1 MKNREIFSFYHN
13 SEFRCP
19 WGFTLVELMTAV
31 TVLVIISGTAY
42 SAFHMALRVYNRE
55 TTRMIL
61 IQNCRNAV
69 NQIANDLS
77 NTYIVEGDTDLQ
89 FMAEDIPKDE
99 GEQDT
104 ITFVTLIDPRPDPL
118 LAQLSGEIGAEEST
132 EETTQSQP
140 DLVRVFYYLK
150 IDEESDESTLNY
162 DENPPL
168 SLFRATTTGL
178 ALSENES
185 IEEIISRGTVIIT
198 TASGE
203 EEEVPVNEIAIADHV
218 QSLDF
223 KYSDGEE
230 WYESWDDT
238 ERPPKAV
245 QVIITVVDEGGKGIT
260 LTQSTMVYLTLT
272 ANFSDES
279 QTQSSS
285 GQAGVQGGGAGGGPG
300 GGQQ

>member
-1 MKNREIFSFYHN
+1 MKER
-13 SEFRCP
+13 
-19 WGFTLVELMTAV
+19 GFTLVELMTAV
-31 TVLVIISGTAY
+31 TILVIISGTAY

-61 IQNCRNAV
+61 IQNCRNAT

-77 NTYIVEGDTDLQ
+77 NIYIVEGDTDLQ
-89 FMAEDIPKDE
+89 FMAEDIPEDE
-99 GEQDT
+99 GEHDT
-104 ITFVTLIDPRPDPL
+104 ITFVTIIDPRPDPF
-118 LAQLSGEIGAEEST
+118 LAQLSGELGAEEST
-132 EETTQSQP
+132 EEETNQSQP

-150 IDEESDESTLNY
+150 VDEEFDESELDY
-162 DENPPL
+162 DEELPL
-168 SLFRATTTGL
+168 SLFRAMTIGL

-185 IEEIISRGTVIIT
+185 IEEIISRGAVVIT
-198 TASGE
+198 TESGE
-203 EEEVPVNEIAIADHV
+203 EEEVPIEEIVIADHV

-245 QVIITVVDEGGKGIT
+245 QVIVTVADEGGKGIT

-272 ANFSDES
+272 ANFSDEE
-279 QTQSSS
+279 
-285 GQAGVQGGGAGGGPG
+285 QAGRL
-300 GGQQ
+300 

>member
-1 MKNREIFSFYHN
+1 MKNR
-13 SEFRCP
+13 
-19 WGFTLVELMTAV
+19 GFTLVELMTAI

-42 SAFHMALRVYNRE
+42 AAFQMALRVYNRE
-55 TTRMIL
+55 TTRVIL

-104 ITFVTLIDPRPDPL
+104 VTFVTLIDPRPDPL
-118 LAQLSGEIGAEEST
+118 LAQLSSELETAELT
-132 EETTQSQP
+132 EEEATQPQT

-150 IDEESDESTLNY
+150 IDEEADEATLNY

-168 SLFRATTTGL
+168 SLFRAKTTGL
-178 ALSENES
+178 ALSGNES
-185 IEEIISRGTVIIT
+185 IEEIISRGTVTVT

-203 EEEVPVNEIAIADHV
+203 EEEVPVEEIAIADHI

-230 WYESWDDT
+230 WYESWDNT

-245 QVIITVVDEGGKGIT
+245 QVIVTVTDEGGKGIT

-272 ANFSDES
+272 ANFSDEEQAS
-279 QTQSSS
+279 SSS
-285 GQAGVQGGGAGGGPG
+285 GQAGAQSGGSGGGQG

>member
-1 MKNREIFSFYHN
+1 MKER
-13 SEFRCP
+13 
-19 WGFTLVELMTAV
+19 GFTLVELMTAV
-31 TVLVIISGTAY
+31 TILVIISGTAY

-61 IQNCRNAV
+61 IQNCRNAT
-69 NQIANDLS
+69 NQIADDLG
-77 NTYIVEGDTDLQ
+77 NIYIVQGDTDLL
-89 FMAEDIPKDE
+89 FLAEDIPEDE
-99 GEQDT
+99 GEHDT
-104 ITFVTLIDPRPDPL
+104 ITFVTLIDPRPDPF
-118 LAQLSGEIGAEEST
+118 LAQLSGELGTEELT
-132 EETTQSQP
+132 EEETTQQPQP
-140 DLVRVFYYLK
+140 DLIRVFYYLK
-150 IDEESDESTLNY
+150 VDEQSEQSEFSY

-185 IEEIISRGTVIIT
+185 IEEIISRGTVIVT

-203 EEEVPVNEIAIADHV
+203 EEEVPIEEVNIADHV

-238 ERPPKAV
+238 ESPPKAV
-245 QVIITVVDEGGKGIT
+245 QIIVTVADEGGKGIT
-260 LTQSTMVYLTLT
+260 STQSTMVYLTLT
-272 ANFSDES
+272 ANFSDEE
-279 QTQSSS
+279 Q
-285 GQAGVQGGGAGGGPG
+285 QASMPG

>member
-1 MKNREIFSFYHN
+1 MRE
-13 SEFRCP
+13 R
-19 WGFTLVELMTAV
+19 GFTLIELMTAV
-31 TVLVIISGTAY
+31 TILVIISGTAY
-42 SAFHMALRVYNRE
+42 SAFNMALRVYNRE

-61 IQNCRNAV
+61 IQTCRNAV

-77 NTYIVEGDTDLQ
+77 NIYIVQGDTDLQ
-89 FMAEDIPKDE
+89 FMAEDVSEDT
-99 GEQDT
+99 GEHDT
-104 ITFVTLIDPRPDPL
+104 ITFATLTDPRPDPF
-118 LAQLSGEIGAEEST
+118 LAQLSSELRTQDST
-132 EETTQSQP
+132 EEETTQQPQP

-150 IDEESDESTLNY
+150 VDEEFDTSALNY
-162 DENPPL
+162 DEQPPL

-185 IEEIISRGTVIIT
+185 IEEIVSRGTVIVT

-203 EEEVPVNEIAIADHV
+203 EEEVPIEEVNIADHV

-238 ERPPKAV
+238 ENPPKAV
-245 QVIITVVDEGGKGIT
+245 QIIVTVSDEGGKGIT
-260 LTQSTMVYLTLT
+260 STQSTMVYLTLT
-272 ANFSDES
+272 ANFSDEE
-279 QTQSSS
+279 Q
-285 GQAGVQGGGAGGGPG
+285 QAGMQGGVPGGGPG

>member
-1 MKNREIFSFYHN
+1 MKNK
-13 SEFRCP
+13 
-19 WGFTLVELMTAV
+19 GFTLVELMTAI

-42 SAFHMALRVYNRE
+42 AAFQMALRVYSRE
-55 TTRMIL
+55 TTRVIL

-104 ITFVTLIDPRPDPL
+104 ITFVTFIDPRPDPL
-118 LAQLSGEIGAEEST
+118 LAQLSNELETAELT
-132 EETTQSQP
+132 EEEATQPQP

-150 IDEESDESTLNY
+150 IDEQSDEATLNY

-178 ALSENES
+178 ALSGNES
-185 IEEIISRGTVIIT
+185 IEEIISRGTVTIT

-203 EEEVPVNEIAIADHV
+203 EEEVPIEETAIADHV

-230 WYESWDDT
+230 WYESWDNT

-245 QVIITVVDEGGKGIT
+245 QVIVTVADEGGKGIT
-260 LTQSTMVYLTLT
+260 LTQSTMVYLALI

-279 QTQSSS
+279 QTSSSS
-285 GQAGVQGGGAGGGPG
+285 GQAGAQGGGSGGGQG